1 MYFKVKDIVFIAI
14 IAVVMMVVSFL
25 TMPLV
30 TAFFAIMPGIGVL
43 VVAPFYG
50 LLIALLLSKVQKV
63 GAITFVSLI
72 LGLPLIFISPA
83 MTILTIGSG
92 LFADLVALLW
102 KGVFKSQRKIIILS
116 GIYIFSMFYLGLLAG
131 IIFSVIGFS
140 PEHLAQNIPLV
151 IAGSLL
157 AFGMAAAGGFV
168 GTKLSSE
175 FQQAGVIS

>member
-25 TMPLV
+25 TLPLV
-30 TAFFAIMPGIGVL
+30 TAFFAVIPGIGVL

-63 GAITFVSLI
+63 GATTFASLI
-72 LGLPLIFISPA
+72 LGLPLIFISPSIT
-83 MTILTIGSG
+83 MFTIGSG
-92 LFADLVALLW
+92 LFADLIAFLW

-116 GIYIFSMFYLGLLAG
+116 SIYILAMFYLGLLAG
-131 IIFSVIGFS
+131 SIFVVTGFS

-157 AFGMAAAGGFV
+157 ALGMAAAGGFV
-168 GTKLSSE
+168 GTKLSRE
-175 FQQAGVIS
+175 FQQAGVIR